1 MNMNVHILKRNHSKV
16 KSVRKYFIEMEI
28 ILNMSVHV
36 PEENHSIV
44 LDALISYI
52 IIYKAKMGK
61 VLKISI
67 F

>member
-1 MNMNVHILKRNHSKV
+1 MNMNVHILKRSHSKV
-16 KSVRKYFIEMEI
+16 KCVRKYFTEMEI

-52 IIYKAKMGK
+52 IIYKATMGK

-67 F
+67 L

>member
-1 MNMNVHILKRNHSKV
+1 MNMNVQILKRSHSKV
-16 KSVRKYFIEMEI
+16 KCVRKYFTEMEI

-44 LDALISYI
+44 LDALINYI
-52 IIYKAKMGK
+52 IIYKATMGK

-67 F
+67 L